1 MKSKITLSL
10 RYEDIDCGYLSET
23 VVVLIDV
30 LGSTSIISHALQ
42 AGAPAVHVQHDA
54 AGATW
59 YAQALDT
66 EAVCLACTTLDH
78 YVDARTQPLLLTMP
92 PLDGRPLVI
101 SSSHG
106 YAAIRMA
113 SSARHVY
120 AAALLNAPAMIQ
132 QLQRHTDLSICFACI
147 KPVGGISL
155 IDLYTAGYMI
165 SQLDAQSPGAWG
177 LRESA
182 QLALAVYQR
191 YQANPLDC
199 LEDGRVSK
207 RLDNDSFQQEATHY
221 FKCVGAHETVPEQR
235 DPWVFSDIAAPSS
248 RGRTCL
254 PRAFGRPDA
263 SSPLTRN
270 RL

>member
-10 RYEDIDCGYLSET
+10 RYDDIDRGGYLSET

-54 AGATW
+54 VGATW
-59 YAQALDT
+59 YAQALD
-66 EAVCLACTTLDH
+66 AQALCLACTPLDQRT
-78 YVDARTQPLLLTMP
+78 DTRTQPLILTMP
-92 PLDGRPLVI
+92 PLDGRQLVI

-120 AAALLNAPAMIQ
+120 AAALLNAPAIIR

-147 KPVGGISL
+147 KPSGGISL
-155 IDLYTAGYMI
+155 IDLYAAGYMI
-165 SQLDAQSPGAWG
+165 SQLDAQSPGPWG
-177 LRESA
+177 LGDSA

-199 LEDGRVSK
+199 LKNGHVTK
-207 RLDNDSFQQEATHY
+207 RLDNDSFYQATHY
-221 FKCVGAHETVPEQR
+221 VTRVGAHENVPEQR
-235 DPWVFSDIAAPSS
+235 DPWVFSDIGAPAS
-248 RGRTCL
+248 RGSHVFAK
-254 PRAFGRPDA
+254 RA
-263 SSPLTRN
+263 
-270 RL
+270 